1 VRRLG
6 EILSLA
12 LALAIIVAL
21 GLYVSRPNGTLVPIA
36 ASPTP
41 AGSTFAPIPT
51 GSASPPAP
59 TATPKTASD
68 HAVVY
73 FARDGAAPVA
83 AAVPGAGI
91 GASAAARIASRIEQ
105 LRGADAPPGAI
116 NAYPGRGIPIV
127 LGKGAADVT
136 ISGDLA
142 TIDFTVP
149 GSDWIVRGA
158 GLARALIQQLV
169 FTATEEPGI
178 RRVRIT
184 ENGGKDTVIDQI
196 VLDAPMSREDVNGHE
211 EASREAVDGGDA
223 DTADGDTFTTTWSVD
238 TVAPGLTRFVVQ
250 VNSTG
255 STTAPLPQFRIEPQA
270 NDEVARPNGGKWT
283 LSVAVWSDGTTP
295 NGTAIIDRTPFRSIT
310 TSTTKVI
317 GAPDKATIYE
327 LGLDDLRPWRVFTLA
342 NPTRI
347 VVDFGGQQAATSDR
361 IAVYGPVVGSTINR
375 TFILSGAARV
385 FEANVVW
392 RVKDNRQRVL
402 ADGNTLATLGTSAVW
417 GTFQTTV
424 TLPATATG
432 NVTIEVFEV
441 SPRDGSEVG
450 AVSFGAVI
458 R

>member
-1 VRRLG
+1 MG

-21 GLYVSRPNGTLVPIA
+21 GLYVSRPNGTLVPTA

-127 LGKGAADVT
+127 LGRGAADVA

-184 ENGGKDTVIDQI
+184 ENGGKATVIDQI
-196 VLDAPMSREDVNGHE
+196 AVDAPLSREDVNGHE
-211 EASREAVDGGDA
+211 EGSREAVDR
-223 DTADGDTFTTTWSVD
+223 VD
-238 TVAPGLTRFVVQ
+238 
-250 VNSTG
+250 
-255 STTAPLPQFRIEPQA
+255 
-270 NDEVARPNGGKWT
+270 D
-283 LSVAVWSDGTTP
+283 
-295 NGTAIIDRTPFRSIT
+295 
-310 TSTTKVI
+310 
-317 GAPDKATIYE
+317 
-327 LGLDDLRPWRVFTLA
+327 
-342 NPTRI
+342 
-347 VVDFGGQQAATSDR
+347 
-361 IAVYGPVVGSTINR
+361 
-375 TFILSGAARV
+375 GAAPPVPHRAAGERRGGAAERREV
-385 FEANVVW
+385 DAQRRRMVG
-392 RVKDNRQRVL
+392 RHDAQRVG
-402 ADGNTLATLGTSAVW
+402 DRRPHATPLDHDEHDEGDRR
-417 GTFQTTV
+417 
-424 TLPATATG
+424 TG
-432 NVTIEVFEV
+432 Q
-441 SPRDGSEVG
+441 GHG
-450 AVSFGAVI
+450 L
-458 R
+458 